1 MTSGLRAN
9 ILHSNYVYCSLALSV
24 VCLFEAALKECKH
37 WRRLLIFLSSSTWAD
52 NGVDDERSGWMRWLR
67 YSLEESATA
76 AIWWR
81 HANRSEARKVLRFN
95 CWKQLQRTKEDPNKY
110 RLITGFIATVVY
122 FNSPAPSPHWFIC
135 RWKARRCGWANAKNG
150 REKDGDS
157 IHDTQSSST
166 AWWKSSFSIACK
178 YLIKFH

>member
-37 WRRLLIFLSSSTWAD
+37 WRRYSYHHQPGLIMVLTRDAGGWGDFVIRWKRLLLLPYDDVTKTDRQRGKSSDSI
-52 NGVDDERSGWMRWLR
+52 V
-67 YSLEESATA
+67 ES
-76 AIWWR
+76 
-81 HANRSEARKVLRFN
+81 KLD
-95 CWKQLQRTKEDPNKY
+95 RTKEDPNKY